1 MEITDKLDLKLAPR
15 EVFDQLDDRADEAR
29 FMVPSDATASSN
41 DEEAWEPVTWQTF
54 ADQIRR
60 AALYLREET
69 ALEPGGRSAIFAPNR
84 LEWMSAALGIQ
95 AAGGVMVPI
104 YASSTWDHAAYVIDH
119 SDTDVLFVDTAPL
132 LKRVLRGW
140 DAYNSVDTIV
150 LLDDIDAAG
159 ILDDLAVHKEV
170 DADQLPAEQTLD
182 DRLVT
187 WETLQ
192 QRGGEIHES
201 QPDRFRRRLDS
212 VYLDDPGLMLYTS
225 GTTGDP
231 KGVPLTHRN
240 SAANG
245 RDWIICNAP
254 MIPED
259 GIDLC
264 WLPFS
269 HVFGFGE
276 ICLGN
281 TMGLTTYLRNP
292 GDGLEQ
298 MQSVR
303 PHVFMSIPRYWEKL
317 AVRAQQHAD
326 DRADQLERLHK
337 ITGGRLEFCL
347 SGGAGLKREIKEFFN
362 DAGMLVIEGY
372 GLTEASPTLTMNRRT
387 DYDFDTVG
395 KPFPSVDLKLDEDG
409 EILAKGPNVFNGY
422 HDNPDATAQ
431 AFTDDG
437 WLRTGDIGEWTD
449 DGFLKV
455 VDRKKEILVTAGG
468 KNVSPTHIEEQ
479 FADDP
484 YIEHLVVYG
493 DGEKFLV
500 AGVWLDDDAV
510 EEWVGEQDGDRRDL
524 VEQRV
529 AAANDHLA
537 SYETVKKFRIFDEP
551 LSVDDGHLT
560 PTLKIKRS
568 EIYEDFGDEL
578 AALY

>member
-1 MEITDKLDLKLAPR
+1 MNIEDKLDLEVAPR
-15 EVFDQLDDRADEAR
+15 AVFNQLDERGDEAR
-29 FMVPSDATASSN
+29 FMIPA
-41 DEEAWEPVTWQTF
+41 EENGLDWKPVTWQTF

-60 AALYLREET
+60 TALYLDEET
-69 ALEPGGRSAIFAPNR
+69 ALGAGDRAAIFAPNR

-104 YASSTWDHAAYVIDH
+104 YASSTWDHAAFVVDH
-119 SDTDVLFVDTAPL
+119 SSSNVLFVDTREL
-132 LKRVLRGW
+132 LERVLRGW
-140 DAYNSVDTIV
+140 GAYETVDTVV
-150 LLDDIDAAG
+150 LLDDSIDAIG
-159 ILDDLAVHKEV
+159 TLDDLAVHKEV
-170 DADQLPAEQTLD
+170 DPDDLPTEEQLKG
-182 DRLVT
+182 RLVT
-187 WETLQ
+187 WSEIQ
-192 QRGGEIHES
+192 ERGADIHRNQS
-201 QPDRFRRRLDS
+201 DRFERRLDS

-225 GTTGDP
+225 GTTGAP

-281 TMGLTTYLRNP
+281 TMGLTTYLTTP
-292 GDGLEQ
+292 ADVLDQ

-317 AVRAQQHAD
+317 AVRAQQAAD
-326 DRADQLERLHK
+326 DRAGQLKALKE

-347 SGGAGLKREIKEFFN
+347 SGGAGLKREIKEFFK
-362 DAGMLVIEGY
+362 DAGMLIIEGY
-372 GLTEASPTLTMNRRT
+372 GLTEASPTLTMNRRG

-395 KPFPSVDLKLDEDG
+395 KPFPSVDLKLDADG

-422 HDNPDATAQ
+422 HENPEATDE

-449 DGFLKV
+449 DGFLQV

-484 YIEHLVVYG
+484 YIDHLVVYG
-493 DGEKFLV
+493 DGEKFLT
-500 AGVWLDDDAV
+500 AGVWVDDEAV
-510 EEWVGEQDGDRRDL
+510 EEWRESNDGTERRTL
-524 VEQRV
+524 IERRI
-529 AAANDHLA
+529 AEANENLA
-537 SYETVKKFRIFDEP
+537 SYETIKKFRIFDEP
-551 LSVDDGHLT
+551 LTVDEGHLT

-568 EIYEDFGDEL
+568 EIYQDFGDDLAEL
-578 AALY
+578 YD